1 MKNIEY
7 LKNQLEVCKQMAKE
21 SNIEIG
27 KIYEI
32 KINTRAKKRWGLCS
46 CFKDGFIIEISSTL
60 LQDDVSESALM
71 DTLMHEVLHTV
82 KGCMNHGK
90 KWKECA
96 KIINLKYGLNIKTT
110 TSAAEKNIS
119 DTEEYN
125 YIIACPKCGHQWK
138 YIRMSR
144 CVKHPERFRHTGCCD
159 EGLIRI
165 L

>member
-7 LKNQLEVCKQMAKE
+7 LKKELEVCKQMAEE
-21 SNIEIG
+21 SNIKIG
-27 KIYEI
+27 KIIDI

-46 CFKDGFIIEISSTL
+46 YTSNGFIIEISSTL
-60 LQDDVSESALM
+60 LQDNVNREALM

-82 KGCMNHGK
+82 DGCMNHGK
-90 KWKECA
+90 KWKYYA
-96 KIINLKYGLNIKTT
+96 GIINLKYGLHIKAT
-110 TSAAEKNIS
+110 TSAAEKKIEDNDS
-119 DTEEYN
+119 YN

-144 CVKHPERFRHTGCCD
+144 CVKHPERFSHTGCCD
-159 EGLIRI
+159 GLIRI